1 MNNKTVIYLNK
12 ILLIFIVSLFQLP
25 FIFPEQTEPYE
36 NFIYILVCVM
46 IIVYLF
52 TPSSWEMKKEN

>member
-1 MNNKTVIYLNK
+1 MDNKTIIYLNK
-12 ILLIFIVSLFQLP
+12 ILQIFIVGLFQLP

-36 NFIYILVCVM
+36 NFIYILVGVM

-52 TPSSWEMKKEN
+52 IPSSWEMKKEN